1 MRPFLAPSNVIRVC
15 HFSCVNAADS
25 PVFDS
30 VDVALFCGVFCS
42 FFPPTTIMMP
52 PCATL
57 CNIPLSTTFNPD
69 VETSLVSIDW
79 VLTSGVSTAN
89 SVVSGCLRLPYHDCV
104 DSRCFCGLTF
114 LISFF
119 AVTGLVSVVLRHQT
133 LALISRRVS
142 LTYGLHLFKVSS
154 FTLSYHGPFEV
165 VQLLPLL
172 HGTLLVPWAL
182 MATKI
187 FTPLAVSPSISHL
200 HLQIVGQARRLP
212 RRKLRSLLRLP
223 QPL

>member
-1 MRPFLAPSNVIRVC
+1 VLIL
-15 HFSCVNAADS
+15 
-25 PVFDS
+25 
-30 VDVALFCGVFCS
+30 DVS
-42 FFPPTTIMMP
+42 RH
-52 PCATL
+52 TL
-57 CNIPLSTTFNPD
+57 
-69 VETSLVSIDW
+69 V
-79 VLTSGVSTAN
+79 
-89 SVVSGCLRLPYHDCV
+89 
-104 DSRCFCGLTF
+104 CFCGLTF
-114 LISFF
+114 FISFF

-212 RRKLRSLLRLP
+212 RRYDPFCATIPSAPATTSLNILLDIFLGHHSTRSRISVFYADLP
-223 QPL
+223 T